1 MKEEKRRD
9 ADGPGLSTGGED
21 KKPRRNFK
29 EKLWLERLW
38 ERKLW
43 LERLWEETTT
53 QRRGFWAKMKD
64 PVVAFAPRGSPRLPG
79 PTKGSWA

>member
-1 MKEEKRRD
+1 MGEE
-9 ADGPGLSTGGED
+9 AVVGEAVG
-21 KKPRRNFK
+21 
-29 EKLWLERLW
+29 
-38 ERKLW
+38 
-43 LERLWEETTT
+43 EETTT